1 MRVEQKN
8 YGDVS
13 RMDHY
18 IRTVAEMVIGDSKE
32 KRHYNKE
39 ITWWSVEIL

>member
-1 MRVEQKN
+1 MRFEQKT

-13 RMDHY
+13 RIDYY
-18 IRTVAEMVIGDSKE
+18 IRRVAKKVIGESKE

-39 ITWWSVEIL
+39 IMW